1 MRLNHIRDFVAVM
14 QAGSLRAAARALKV
28 SQPGISKSIRQL
40 EAELGVQLLQR
51 NGRGA
56 VATPAGKAFLSRARV
71 VQAELRKVVD
81 DLEPFQGGSQG
92 SVAFGIA
99 PQASMLIVPE
109 ALRQFRQRHPHARV
123 RIVEGVSTAL
133 LPAVRDET
141 FDFAIA
147 GSLSRPVDPGIR
159 FKPLLRLPLV
169 VGARPGHPL
178 RAATT
183 LRELAEAA
191 WLMYYPLGTGGMLEK
206 AFAAH
211 GLAMPRAI
219 VQCESYATALALIAN
234 SDTLGLI
241 TPRMMGTPLGPY
253 RLQQVHIQE
262 TIPAPLLGI
271 YMRSDAPLTAAA
283 ASMAQALTV
292 AARRL
297 ARER

>member
-1 MRLNHIRDFVAVM
+1 VRLNHIRDFVAVI
-14 QAGSLRAAARALKV
+14 QAGSLRAAARALNV
-28 SQPGISKSIRQL
+28 SQPGISKSLRQL

-56 VATPAGKAFLSRARV
+56 VATSAGKTFLSRARV
-71 VQAELRKVVD
+71 VQAELRKVIE

-92 SVAFGIA
+92 RVAFGIA
-99 PQASMLIVPE
+99 PQLSMLMVPQ
-109 ALRQFRQRHPHARV
+109 ALQQFRQRYPHARL
-123 RIVEGVSTAL
+123 RIVEGVATAL

-147 GSLSRPVDPGIR
+147 GSGSRSDAAIR

-169 VGARPGHPL
+169 VAARPEHPL
-178 RAATT
+178 RNATT
-183 LRELAEAA
+183 LAELAEAS
-191 WLMYYPLGTGGMLEK
+191 WLMYYPLGTGGMLER

-241 TPRMMGTPLGPY
+241 TPRMFRTPLGPY
-253 RLQQVHIQE
+253 RLQQIQIRE
-262 TIPAPLLGI
+262 SIPAPLLGI
-271 YMRSDAPLTAAA
+271 YTRSDAPLTAAA
-283 ASMAQALTV
+283 AAMAQALTV
-292 AARRL
+292 IARRL
-297 ARER
+297 ARDR

>member
-1 MRLNHIRDFVAVM
+1 MRLNHIRDFVAVI
-14 QAGSLRAAARALKV
+14 QAGSLRAAARTLKV
-28 SQPGISKSIRQL
+28 SQPGISKSVRQL

-71 VQAELRKVVD
+71 VQAELRKVVE
-81 DLEPFQGGSQG
+81 DLEPFQGGSHG

-99 PQASMLIVPE
+99 PQAAMLMVPE
-109 ALRQFRQRHPHARV
+109 ALQQFRQRHPYARV

-133 LPAVRDET
+133 LPGVRDET

-147 GSLSRPVDPGIR
+147 GSLSRPVHTGLR

-169 VGARPGHPL
+169 VAARPDHPL
-178 RAATT
+178 RDATT
-183 LRELAEAA
+183 LSELAEAS
-191 WLMYYPLGTGGMLEK
+191 WLMYYPLGAGGMLEN
-206 AFAAH
+206 AFAAS

-241 TPRMMGTPLGPY
+241 TPRMMRTPLGPY
-253 RLQQVHIQE
+253 RLRQIHIKE
-262 TIPAPLLGI
+262 TVPAPLLGI

-283 ASMAQALTV
+283 ASMAQALTA